1 MDFVTEL
8 RKRGNRITNAREVV
22 CNILETSGH
31 RHFTVEELHR
41 IAKKR
46 DKSIDLAT
54 VYRTLE
60 LLEDINLIEHSH
72 QAHGSGLYFVKDVH
86 SNIHIV
92 CESCGKIDDIDENT
106 SNEIKKLIS
115 NNSNFR
121 ELTNHFVYSGYC
133 KKCK

>member
-41 IAKKR
+41 IAQKK

-92 CESCGKIDDIDENT
+92 CESCGKIDDIDEHT
-106 SNEIKKLIS
+106 SNEIKKLVS

>member
-31 RHFTVEELHR
+31 RHFTVEELHLT
-41 IAKKR
+41 ALKK

-60 LLEDINLIEHSH
+60 LLEGLDLIEHSH
-72 QAHGSGLYFVKDVH
+72 QVHGSGLYFVKDVH

-92 CESCGKIDDIDENT
+92 CESCEKIEDIDERT
-106 SNEIKKLIS
+106 SNEVKKIIS
-115 NNSNFR
+115 KNSGFR

>member
-31 RHFTVEELHR
+31 RHFTVEELHLT
-41 IAKKR
+41 ALKK

-60 LLEDINLIEHSH
+60 LLEDLDLIEHSH
-72 QAHGSGLYFVKDVH
+72 QVHGSGLYFVKDVH

-92 CESCGKIDDIDENT
+92 CESCEKIEDIDERT

-115 NNSNFR
+115 KNSGFR

>member
-31 RHFTVEELHR
+31 RHFTVEELHLT
-41 IAKKR
+41 ALKK

-60 LLEDINLIEHSH
+60 LLEDLDLIEHSH
-72 QAHGSGLYFVKDVH
+72 QVHGSGLYFVKDVH

-92 CESCGKIDDIDENT
+92 CESCEKIEDIDTRT
-106 SNEIKKLIS
+106 SNEVKKLIS
-115 NNSNFR
+115 KNSGFR